1 MSLFRHKTTVVPPQN
16 AMKWAIC
23 SFIYIILRPKTRDP
37 FPEILILNNMAYDK
51 NYHYFSVLQDT
62 IRKRWEQDAV
72 CDYRSKTFSYG
83 ELATE
88 IAAMKEFFDAVE
100 GLEKGKHIAICARNT
115 ARWAVSFLS
124 VCTAERVIVPILA
137 DFLPENINT
146 LTHHSDSVVLFTNAE
161 IWKQLDIE
169 KMPLLKAVISTDDF
183 SLLYS
188 ANEKVKEAYE
198 GRYDALKAKYPNG
211 YGKEDVNFPV
221 DNQDDLSI
229 INYTSG
235 TTSAPKGVMLTY
247 GNINASI
254 EFALRRLPIREGDK
268 IVSMLPMAHI
278 YGMAFEFIYPL
289 TGGCPVVFLGK
300 SPAPSLLLKAMQDV
314 RPYAVITVPLVME
327 KIYASSLKPVLSKPV
342 MKVLTAIPCINSVI
356 FKKIREKLMTAFGGK
371 VRYFIM
377 GGAALNPEV
386 ERWFRRIKLPYCV
399 GYGMTEAAPL
409 IAYED
414 PWYYAQGSCG
424 RAVDC
429 ADVRVDSKDPEHVAG
444 ELLAR
449 GANICK
455 GYYKNEEATSHLYT
469 EDGYLHT
476 GDLGVI
482 DKHGNIFIRGRSKNM
497 ILSANGQNI
506 YPEELEAVVNNQSY
520 VQESVVVDRNTR
532 LVALVY
538 LNADAIKKD
547 GLTEE
552 AVAELPKKIAEGA
565 NRRLPAYSR
574 IKEVE
579 LVNEPFEKTPKMSI
593 KRFMYK

>member
-1 MSLFRHKTTVVPPQN
+1 
-16 AMKWAIC
+16 
-23 SFIYIILRPKTRDP
+23 
-37 FPEILILNNMAYDK
+37 MAYDK
-51 NYHYFSVLQDT
+51 NYHYFSVLQET
-62 IRKRWEQDAV
+62 MRKKWDEDAL
-72 CDYRSKTFSYG
+72 CDYKGKIFSYG
-83 ELATE
+83 ELANE
-88 IAAMKEFFDAVE
+88 MAGMKEFFDAVP
-100 GLEKGKHIAICARNT
+100 GVEKGQKIAICARNT

-124 VCTAERVIVPILA
+124 VCAAERVIVPILA
-137 DFLPENINT
+137 DFLPENINM
-146 LTHHSDSVVLFTNAE
+146 LVHHSDSVVLFTNEE
-161 IWKQLDIE
+161 IWKQLDKA
-169 KMPLLKAVISTDDF
+169 KMPLVKAVVSTDDF

-188 ANEKVKEAYE
+188 EDDTIKKAFE
-198 GRYDALKAKYPNG
+198 GRYDSLKAKYPNG
-211 YGKEDVNFPV
+211 YTKDDLCLPI
-221 DNQDDLSI
+221 DNQNDLSI

-254 EFALRRLPIREGDK
+254 EFALRRLPIREGDR

-289 TGGCPVVFLGK
+289 TGGCPVVYLGK

-314 RPYAVITVPLVME
+314 RPYAVITVPLVLE
-327 KIYASSLKPVLSKPV
+327 KIYASSLKPVLSKPS
-342 MKVLTAIPCINSVI
+342 MKILTAIPGLNSI
-356 FKKIREKLMTAFGGK
+356 IYKKVREKLMAAFGGK

-377 GGAALNPEV
+377 GGAPLNPEV
-386 ERWFRRIKLPYCV
+386 EKCFRRIKLPYCV

-409 IAYED
+409 LAYED
-414 PWYYAQGSCG
+414 PWDYAQGSCG

-455 GYYKNEEATSHLYT
+455 GYYKNEEASSHLYT

-506 YPEELEAVVNNQSY
+506 FPEELEAVVNNQNY
-520 VQESVVVDRNTR
+520 VQETVVVDRNTR

-565 NRRLPAYSR
+565 NRRLPAYSK

-579 LVNEPFEKTPKMSI
+579 IVKEPFEKTPKMSI